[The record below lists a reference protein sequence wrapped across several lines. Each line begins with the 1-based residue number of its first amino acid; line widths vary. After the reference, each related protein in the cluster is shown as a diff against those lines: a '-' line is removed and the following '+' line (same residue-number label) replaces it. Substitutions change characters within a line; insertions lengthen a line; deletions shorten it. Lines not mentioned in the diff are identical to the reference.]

1 MKITQIYELVN
12 DATKGI
18 LGETEVIQE
27 DLSNVVDVGVAI
39 VNSDNLDNYVKK
51 LVNHIGKVIF
61 QERLYAGGVPSV
73 LMDAWEY
80 GSILEKVTA
89 ELPDATESDSWKLTN
104 GVDYSPDVFYQP
116 TVSAK
121 FFNSKTTF
129 EIPLSFTEMQVKESF
144 SNANQ
149 LNGFLSMLTTSV
161 NNSMTVK
168 MDALIMRTIA
178 NMIGETV
185 YNGLTTC
192 VPGDDPE
199 TDPDVCTTD
208 LTGTSVKAINLLNLY
223 NDKYAT
229 TLAADAALT
238 DAGFIRF
245 STYTMG
251 LYVDRMARISTLFNV
266 GGKERFTPK
275 DLQHVVLLSDFAK
288 ASDTFLLSD
297 AFNSDKVTLPKHETV
312 PYWQGCGTTYDFDSV
327 STVNIKTSVGNVIDV
342 PGVLGVI
349 FDRDALGVTNL
360 DNRVTTNYNP
370 KAEFYTNFYKFDAGY
385 YNDLDENFIVFFV
398 G

>member
-1 MKITQIYELVN
+1 MKITQIYTLVN

-27 DLSNVVDVGVAI
+27 DLSNVVDVGKAI
-39 VNSDNLDNYVKK
+39 VNSDNLDSYVKK

-73 LMDAWEY
+73 LMDAWEF

-104 GVDYSPDVFYQP
+104 GANYSPDVFYQP

-192 VPGDDPE
+192 VPGAE
-199 TDPDVCTTD
+199 EGDPDVCTTD

-223 NDKYAT
+223 NVKYTT
-229 TLAADAALT
+229 TLTADAALT

-245 STYTMG
+245 ATYTMG
-251 LYVDRMARISTLFNV
+251 LYVDRMSRISTLFNV

-312 PYWQGCGTTYDFDSV
+312 PYWQGCGTMYDFESV